1 MTKRRDLY
9 LYLTLLC
16 FFAIIAIFVVDG
28 YMGVY
33 DTVTVTAGE
42 RPQKIDPDFWLRPEA
57 LTYETWVAW
66 GEKVFFSYEIAN
78 HRLTGYSTEVNAS
91 VWRSQEKV
99 RDLITQTVSANGLQ
113 SVRVEWLVDTAEL
126 VPGGIA
132 QGQSAVQYSIRIN
145 RDNIERRIIL
155 NINPGSF
162 PVPPKPVLPR
172 PAQPPG

>member
-1 MTKRRDLY
+1 MTKRRDIY

-33 DTVTVTAGE
+33 DTINITAGE

-57 LTYETWVAW
+57 MTYETRVVW

-78 HRLTGYSTEVNAS
+78 HRLTGYTAEVNAS

-99 RDLITQTVSANGLQ
+99 RDLVTQPLTINALSSGQ
-113 SVRVEWLVDTAEL
+113 VEWSIDTAEL
-126 VPGGIA
+126 VPGGVA
-132 QGQSAVQYSIRIN
+132 QGQSVQYSIRVK

-162 PVPPKPVLPR
+162 PVPPKPAIR
-172 PAQPPG
+172 PIQPG